1 MGSKLETGNRLTE
14 SPKDRGV
21 GGYPAP
27 RFQKKVKVYV
37 PLRQTHTKGARSSS
51 IGAGDRSPARSSADR
66 AAASLGR
73 SRGAARRDRS
83 ATAVAL
89 GRPPGDSCGR
99 D

>member
-1 MGSKLETGNRLTE
+1 MGSKLETRNRLAE
-14 SPKDRGV
+14 PPEDRGV
-21 GGYPAP
+21 GGEAAP
-27 RFQKKVKVYV
+27 RFQKKLKVHV
-37 PLRQTHTKGARSSS
+37 PLRQTHTKGAGSSS

-83 ATAVAL
+83 AAAVPL
-89 GRPPGDSCGR
+89 GRPPGNISSR